1 MTLTKNKDFL
11 LQGITFSQNTNFQ
24 ERNSSNSNF
33 LPVQEMKYVERTN
46 GMKSGPLCFAKYLI
60 IWVLQFNLCP
70 PQHTHLFHPLMSHP
84 SFQILLSF
92 FLSFFRSFVLS
103 FFSDKYWYWILWHI
117 ITSDQ
122 FSSVYLFLLFVLLCM
137 CVCVV
142 CVKRREME
150 RECVTYRFL
159 IVAYSCTHFK

>member
-1 MTLTKNKDFL
+1 
-11 LQGITFSQNTNFQ
+11 
-24 ERNSSNSNF
+24 

-137 CVCVV
+137 CVCVW
-142 CVKRREME
+142 CVWKGERWRENVLPTVSWLWHIRAPISNKWHVGKCYLQAVFMP
-150 RECVTYRFL
+150 
-159 IVAYSCTHFK
+159 SKS